1 MQNYLDCYEILIMK
15 PVFIFVNSL
24 VLSKTLLII
33 VKNWKQSNYN
43 RRIFKQIMTYSCD
56 HNIDVKSP

>member
-1 MQNYLDCYEILIMK
+1 MK

>member
-1 MQNYLDCYEILIMK
+1 MQNYLDYYEILIMK

-43 RRIFKQIMTYSCD
+43 RIFKQIMTYSCD

>member
-1 MQNYLDCYEILIMK
+1 MK

-43 RRIFKQIMTYSCD
+43 RIFKQIMTYSCD

>member
-1 MQNYLDCYEILIMK
+1 MK

-43 RRIFKQIMTYSCD
+43 RRIFKQIMTYSRD